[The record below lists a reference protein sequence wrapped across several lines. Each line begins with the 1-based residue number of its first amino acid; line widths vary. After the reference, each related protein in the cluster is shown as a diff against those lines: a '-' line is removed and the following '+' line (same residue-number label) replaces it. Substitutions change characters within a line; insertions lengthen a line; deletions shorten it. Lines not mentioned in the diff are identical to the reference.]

1 MSLHL
6 DKNCL
11 KILYCLYNKRF
22 LRMPYKTLYYLLP
35 NYCFISISQHSLHV
49 GLLIVHT
56 LNHTTTF
63 PSGFKTEL
71 RHLLFWE
78 SFNLLDIKLVNVTKI
93 TVCIYFFLLYSC
105 NIKNNLS
112 HNKPQNF
119 DIVYGSHPF

>member
-63 PSGFKTEL
+63 PSGFKIEL

-78 SFNLLDIKLVNVTKI
+78 SFNLLDIKLVNLTKI
-93 TVCIYFFLLYSC
+93 TVCIYFFSFILVTLKTISPTT
-105 NIKNNLS
+105 NL
-112 HNKPQNF
+112 KTL
-119 DIVYGSHPF
+119 I